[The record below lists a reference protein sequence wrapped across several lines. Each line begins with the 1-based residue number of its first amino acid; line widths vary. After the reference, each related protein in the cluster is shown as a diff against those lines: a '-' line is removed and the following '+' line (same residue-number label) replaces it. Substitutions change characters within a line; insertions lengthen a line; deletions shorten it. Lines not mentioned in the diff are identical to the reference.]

1 MSISKRRMEMYE
13 MIGQRDLLRSLL
25 HMEPEDRFEDF
36 RDEMTTEEI
45 EMRLEALEKDL
56 EVAYG
61 ITD

>member
-13 MIGQRDLLRSLL
+13 MIGQRDHLRSLL

-45 EMRLEALEKDL
+45 EMRLEAVEKDL